1 MSLEIQ
7 ILQKALSSRC
17 SSQYTNLKK
26 VMKSLDVFLEQ
37 FIKLYKNKK
46 LIDISFF
53 PDYKDSKCKF
63 IYLSEI
69 AEKTNTDRPY
79 ACRKI
84 NCLCA
89 LNLLEKVDMSKLN
102 SATVTNTIKL
112 AKSKGM
118 EPPNYFF
125 IPKYNK
131 QLFLEAE
138 NRATKL
144 IENGFTLRNFN
155 KTMVRNALGEEIE
168 KSVFIN
174 NHNFEFQKS
183 TLINS
188 KSKKNIKIQKVKE
201 ENQYSNI
208 NILKHFNYISVPN
221 EHNENIVDIN
231 IFNRPEKYV
240 ECIGYTN
247 YLIKLNFKKLVLDF
261 LGIKSYISED
271 FLTPLQKALKN
282 YNFNS
287 FSKVEQLKYKWLIY
301 DYTNYY
307 KVSTVLYHSKK
318 CLKRYFIDAKDIK
331 ILKKH
336 KNKQF
341 IFNTDGYLVEYP
353 NPDSNINWYQFYHI
367 YVCDNFDSS
376 KRCKKSTKTN
386 IDHLQKAPIYLY
398 DTSIKSL
405 LYSNMQFNNNKI
417 TKRIVRELLDYKII
431 ESWDSVL
438 SNIYEAKSN
447 NCQYNLKQVSCAENS
462 RKAWKIDNNNI
473 IEIYQS
479 PQISNEIYV
488 SFYFSE
494 KKKLEVHGEIYD
506 IYTLSVKYNT
516 LNKTYESI
524 LSDLYKFDILV
535 DTGVNYANIFKYI
548 QGKDI
553 LFVIDIN
560 NDDYAEAISKTK
572 TPITKETARVTLVKN
587 YKSSNR
593 IFLE

>member
-1 MSLEIQ
+1 MSIEMQ
-7 ILQKALSSRC
+7 ILQKALSSKH
-17 SSQYTNLKK
+17 SGQYTNLKK
-26 VMKSLDVFLEQ
+26 VMRSLDTFLDQ
-37 FIKLYKNKK
+37 FIHLYKNKK

-69 AEKTNTDRPY
+69 AEKTNTDRQY

-84 NCLCA
+84 NCLCT
-89 LNLLEKVDMSKLN
+89 LNLLEKVDTSKLN
-102 SATVTNTIKL
+102 SVTVTNTIKL

-131 QLFLEAE
+131 ELFLEAE
-138 NRATKL
+138 NRAKKL

-174 NHNFEFQKS
+174 NHDFKTQKI
-183 TLINS
+183 TLSNNER
-188 KSKKNIKIQKVKE
+188 KKNIKISKAKE

-231 IFNRPEKYV
+231 VFNRPEKYV

-247 YLIKLNFKKLVLDF
+247 YLMKLNFKKLVLDF
-261 LGIKSYISED
+261 LGIHSYISED
-271 FLTPLQKALKN
+271 FLTPLQKALKR

-287 FSKVEQLKYKWLIY
+287 FSKTEQLKYKWLIY
-301 DYTNYY
+301 DYTNY
-307 KVSTVLYHSKK
+307 KVSPILYQNNKCFKK
-318 CLKRYFIDAKDIK
+318 YFIDAKDIK

-353 NPDSNINWYQFYHI
+353 NPDSNINWHQFYHI
-367 YVCDNFDSS
+367 YVYDNFDSS
-376 KRCKKSTKTN
+376 KRYKKSTKTN

-405 LYSNMQFNNNKI
+405 LYSNMQFSNKKI

-431 ESWDSVL
+431 ESWNNVL
-438 SNIYEAKSN
+438 SNIYEAKSD
-447 NCQYNLKQVSCAENS
+447 NCKYNLKQVSCAENS
-462 RKAWKIDNNNI
+462 RKKWKIDNNNI
-473 IEIYQS
+473 IEIYKS
-479 PQISNEIYV
+479 PQIPNEFYV

-494 KKKLEVHGEIYD
+494 KKKLEVHGEIYG
-506 IYTLSVKYNT
+506 IYALSIKYNT
-516 LNKTYESI
+516 LNQTYESI
-524 LSDLYKFDILV
+524 LSDLYKFNIPV
-535 DTGVNYANIFKYI
+535 DTGVNYANLFKYI

-553 LFVIDIN
+553 LFIIDIN
-560 NDDYAEAISKTK
+560 NDNYAEAMSKTK
-572 TPITKETARVTLVKN
+572 TPITAETDKVTLVEN
-587 YKSSNR
+587 YKSSNK